1 MEVNGAGQFLPQ
13 LKQWVSLHPDHDP
26 RCVPQSRMPH
36 LIVLQG
42 KIPPAARQRPAG
54 ILFRA
59 TRPVSSHMDST
70 APGTISGKSICADGP
85 TGT

>member
-1 MEVNGAGQFLPQ
+1 MPD
-13 LKQWVSLHPDHDP
+13 LKIDKIYKMGTTDWIPLIDAMGYLSP
-26 RCVPQSRMPH
+26 MPH
-36 LIVLQG
+36 LVVLQG

-54 ILFRA
+54 CLFRA

-70 APGTISGKSICADGP
+70 APGIISGKSICADGP